1 MTESLLRFKKNQKYI
16 CFDFETEGL
25 NLKYSRPWSLS
36 FLVAEGNH
44 VKKEYD
50 YFIEWKDLNVSPEA
64 AKQTKF
70 SIEKYNKLKQDKR
83 TVLEAFDKYL
93 YDEDYIV
100 IGHNVLGFDVYI
112 HDILRE
118 ACDKKTDY
126 SYIRRIVDTNCL
138 AKSIHS
144 KNQLKKDPTEDWM
157 LWQYKLNNYIERGLK
172 TNQQAMLKEHDIP
185 FDPKRLHESLYDVQM
200 TFKLFS
206 KLVWKVDI

>member
-36 FLVAEGNH
+36 FLVAEGSR

-50 YFIEWKDLNVSPEA
+50 YFIEWEDLDVSPEA

-70 SIEKYNKLKQDKR
+70 SIEKYNKFKQDKHAA
-83 TVLEAFDKYL
+83 LEALDKYL
-93 YDEDYIV
+93 YDEDYVI

-144 KNQLKKDPTEDWM
+144 KNQLKKDPTEDWT

-172 TNQQAMLKEHDIP
+172 TNQQAMLKEHEVS

-200 TFKLFS
+200 TFKLFN
-206 KLVWKVDI
+206 KLIWKVDI

>member
-36 FLVAEGNH
+36 FLVAEGSR

-50 YFIEWKDLNVSPEA
+50 YFIEWEDLDVSPEA

-70 SIEKYNKLKQDKR
+70 SIEKYNKFKQDKH
-83 TVLEAFDKYL
+83 TALEALDKYL
-93 YDEDYIV
+93 YDEDYVI

-144 KNQLKKDPTEDWM
+144 KNQLKKDPTEDWT

-172 TNQQAMLKEHDIP
+172 TNQQAMLKEHEVS

-200 TFKLFS
+200 TFKLFN
-206 KLVWKVDI
+206 KLIWKVDI